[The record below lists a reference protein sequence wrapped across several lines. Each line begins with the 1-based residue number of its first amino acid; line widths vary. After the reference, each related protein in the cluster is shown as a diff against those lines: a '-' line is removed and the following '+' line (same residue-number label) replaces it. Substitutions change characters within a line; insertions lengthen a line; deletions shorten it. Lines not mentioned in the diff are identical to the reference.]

1 MAMKQRR
8 FPRAKGLAL
17 AVLAGLLAAPSL
29 ACSRETSSAVDP
41 ESLFATPTA
50 TLPPPTET
58 ATSTTIVNNTATFT
72 PQPTSTLEPTSTYPP
87 TPTLRPRATPLPEV
101 YYVQAGDTLQTIAIR
116 FGVLPSDI
124 RAVSNTPL
132 PETGLIEPQQQL
144 IIPVSLEDTSESLHL
159 FPDSAIVYS
168 PTFANFDPV
177 EYIHQQGG
185 YLASYISG
193 SGDIANGAEILH
205 QIAFNNSF
213 SPKLLLALLEH
224 SSGWVTEK
232 NPPAETRSYPLGYRD
247 PNSMGLTAQL
257 IWATNILSIGY
268 YGWRD
273 ASLLELTFGDGQTLR
288 LAPDLNAGT
297 VAILNYF
304 ALTTA
309 DRAECEQAVGAF
321 LEVYRRLFGDPFDQA
336 IEPLYAADLPLY
348 EMELPFLKG
357 QMWAFTGGPHGAWE
371 RDGAQAALDFAP
383 TDAPNCGV
391 SPSYATAVAP
401 GLIVRS
407 IYHVVVID
415 LDGDGYEQTGWNI
428 LYLHIADGEHV
439 KVGMQVETD
448 DPIGHPSCQGGIATG
463 THLHIARKYNGEWML
478 AGGPVPFV
486 LSRWVAH
493 SGSAPY
499 KGYLERDG
507 HIVIARAWATKE
519 LLVWR

>member
-1 MAMKQRR
+1 MELTKRR
-8 FPRAKGLAL
+8 FPRAPGIAL
-17 AVLAGLLAAPSL
+17 AVLIGLLAGPSL
-29 ACSRETSSAVDP
+29 ACSRETSSTIEP
-41 ESLFATPTA
+41 ESLFATPTR
-50 TLPPPTET
+50 TLEPATET
-58 ATSTTIVNNTATFT
+58 ATASSEATDGTVFVL
-72 PQPTSTLEPTSTYPP
+72 QPTVTPEPTRTYPP
-87 TPTLRPRATPLPEV
+87 TPTLRPRATPLPVV
-101 YYVQAGDTLQTIAIR
+101 YYVQAGDTLRTIAIR
-116 FGVLPSDI
+116 FGVLPGDI
-124 RAVSNTPL
+124 RAVSSAPL
-132 PETGLIEPQQQL
+132 PEDGLLDPQRQL
-144 IIPVSLEDTSESLHL
+144 IIPVSLEDTTDSTHL

-177 EYIHQQGG
+177 EYIHEQNG
-185 YLASYISG
+185 YLASYIQ
-193 SGDIANGAEILH
+193 GDGEIANGAETLR

-213 SPKLLLALLEH
+213 SPKLLMALLEYK
-224 SSGWVTEK
+224 SGWVTQK
-232 NPPAETRSYPLGYRD
+232 NPPAETRSYPLGNRN
-247 PNSMGLTAQL
+247 PNEMGLTSQL

-273 ASLLELTFGDGQTLR
+273 ASLLELTFGDGGTLR

-304 ALTTA
+304 ARTTA
-309 DRAECEQAVGAF
+309 DRTEWEQAVRGF
-321 LEVYRRLFGDPFDQA
+321 QDVYRALFGDPFDQA
-336 IEPLYAADLPLY
+336 VEPLYSADLPLY
-348 EMELPFLKG
+348 EMELPFRKG

-383 TDAPNCGV
+383 TDAPDCGV

-407 IYHVVVID
+407 IGHVVVID

-428 LYLHIADGEHV
+428 LYLHIADGDHV
-439 KVGMQVETD
+439 LKGTRVETD
-448 DPIGHPSCQGGIATG
+448 DKIGHPSCQGGIATG

-486 LSRWVAH
+486 LSGWVAH
-493 SGSAPY
+493 AGNAPY

-507 HIVIARAWATKE
+507 RIVVARAWATKE

>member
-1 MAMKQRR
+1 MAIKQLR
-8 FPRAKGLAL
+8 FPRVKGFAL

-58 ATSTTIVNNTATFT
+58 ATSTTIVNHTATIT

-132 PETGLIEPQQQL
+132 PESGLIEPQQQL
-144 IIPVSLEDTSESLHL
+144 IIPVSLEDTSESIHL

-193 SGDIANGAEILH
+193 GGDIANGAEILH

-232 NPPAETRSYPLGYRD
+232 SPPAETRSYPLGYRD

-273 ASLLELTFGDGQTLR
+273 ASLLELTFGDDQTLR
-288 LAPDLNAGT
+288 
-297 VAILNYF
+297 
-304 ALTTA
+304 
-309 DRAECEQAVGAF
+309 
-321 LEVYRRLFGDPFDQA
+321 
-336 IEPLYAADLPLY
+336 
-348 EMELPFLKG
+348 
-357 QMWAFTGGPHGAWE
+357 
-371 RDGAQAALDFAP
+371 
-383 TDAPNCGV
+383 
-391 SPSYATAVAP
+391 
-401 GLIVRS
+401 
-407 IYHVVVID
+407 
-415 LDGDGYEQTGWNI
+415 
-428 LYLHIADGEHV
+428 
-439 KVGMQVETD
+439 
-448 DPIGHPSCQGGIATG
+448 
-463 THLHIARKYNGEWML
+463 
-478 AGGPVPFV
+478 
-486 LSRWVAH
+486 
-493 SGSAPY
+493 
-499 KGYLERDG
+499 
-507 HIVIARAWATKE
+507 
-519 LLVWR
+519 